1 MLKSMTGFGRCE
13 ETDGLRKIAVEIKS
27 VNHRYLDMNIRM
39 PKKLNFFE
47 AGIRNTVKKYAQR
60 GKLDMYIT
68 YEDLSENTDSLQCNM
83 ALAEEYIEH
92 FKLISERFGLDND
105 IKASTLLRCPDVF
118 TLDDSG
124 IDEDAIWNLLESA
137 VKGAC
142 ERFVE
147 TRIAEGNNLR
157 DDLANKLDIMLENV
171 KFIEERSPELFGR
184 YRQRLLDKV
193 NELLANT
200 QADEA
205 RIVTE
210 VAVYADRICVDEE
223 LVRLRSHIDAIR
235 QILNGSEEKDVGR
248 KLDFFAQEL
257 NREANTILS
266 KANDLSISNRAI
278 ELKTDIEKIREQV
291 QNIE

>member
-13 ETDGLRKIAVEIKS
+13 ETDGLRKITVEIKS

-68 YEDLSENTDSLQCNM
+68 YENLSENTNSLQCNM

-92 FKLISERFGLDND
+92 FKLISEKFGIDND
-105 IKASTLLRCPDVF
+105 IKASTMLRCPDVF

-142 ERFVE
+142 EKFVE
-147 TRIAEGNNLR
+147 TRIAEGNNLKA
-157 DDLANKLDIMLENV
+157 DLMSKLDIMLGNV
-171 KFIEERSPELFGR
+171 EFIEERSPELLGR

-223 LVRLRSHIDAIR
+223 LVRLRSHIEAIR
-235 QILNGSEEKDVGR
+235 QILDGSEEKDVGR

-266 KANDLSISNRAI
+266 KANDLSISNHAI

>member
-157 DDLANKLDIMLENV
+157 DDLTNKLDIMLENV